1 MVFRL
6 EDSVRQA
13 QNLEPPE
20 ASSRYKSWTTKASA
34 LVWASEAPKRDFC
47 GSGLRSA
54 TDEEAS
60 GILSLFFNGLP
71 FLSNKTL
78 ISGKSYAK
86 CSLRVA
92 FHHNLGEINYISP
105 IHLLHESRK
114 SFLQLWPDR
123 QYHIEAFM
131 KKISMRSCY

>member
-47 GSGLRSA
+47 GSVLRSS

-60 GILSLFFNGLP
+60 GILSIFFNGLP
-71 FLSNKTL
+71 FLSDKTL

-105 IHLLHESRK
+105 IHLLPRVGNH
-114 SFLQLWPDR
+114 FYNFGPTDN
-123 QYHIEAFM
+123 IM
-131 KKISMRSCY
+131 